1 MKRILII
8 EDDKEIAELER
19 DYLVINDF
27 ECDIENWGNTGL
39 HTALTGDY
47 DLFIVDIML
56 PGMDG
61 FEIVKR
67 IREKKQTPIIFLS
80 AKSDDIDKIRG
91 LGLGADD
98 YMTKPFS
105 PNELVARVK
114 AHITRHEML
123 TTGKDKSIHCGVLT
137 INPEARTV
145 TVDGNNISMT
155 AKEFDLLY
163 FLASHPNRAFSKEQ
177 LFDRIWGMEALG
189 DSSTVA
195 VHIQR
200 VRDKL
205 SVSGEK
211 YIGTVWG
218 VGYKFY
224 KEISM

>member
-1 MKRILII
+1 MKKILII

-19 DYLVINDF
+19 DYLAINGF
-27 ECDIENWGNTGL
+27 ECDIESWGTTGL
-39 HTALTGDY
+39 NAALTGSY
-47 DLFIVDIML
+47 DLFIIDIML

-61 FEIVKR
+61 FEIITR
-67 IREKKQTPIIFLS
+67 IREKLRTPIIFLS

-114 AHITRHEML
+114 AHIARYEAL
-123 TTGKDKSIHCGVLT
+123 TQPASQKITVRSLEID
-137 INPEARTV
+137 PDARTV
-145 TVDGNNISMT
+145 SINGKNITMT

-163 FLASHPNRAFSKEQ
+163 FLASNPNRAFSKEH
-177 LFDRIWGMEALG
+177 LFDRIWGMDAVG
-189 DSSTVA
+189 DVSTVA

-205 SVSGEK
+205 SKSGEK
-211 YIGTVWG
+211 FIDTVCG
-218 VGYKFY
+218 VGYKFT
-224 KEISM
+224 K

>member
-1 MKRILII
+1 MKRVLII

-19 DYLVINDF
+19 DYLSINGF
-27 ECDIENWGNTGL
+27 ECDIETWGNTGL
-39 HTALTGDY
+39 EAALNGEY
-47 DLFIVDIML
+47 DLFIIDIML

-61 FEIVKR
+61 FEIITR
-67 IREKKQTPIIFLS
+67 IRQKLQTPIIFLS

-114 AHITRHEML
+114 AHIARHEAL
-123 TTGKDKSIHCGVLT
+123 TSPQQKVITTRSLT
-137 INPEARTV
+137 IDPGARTV
-145 TVDGNNISMT
+145 SVNGKNITFT

-163 FLASHPNRAFSKEQ
+163 FLASNPNRAFSKDH
-177 LFDRIWGMEALG
+177 LFDRIWGMDAVG
-189 DSSTVA
+189 DVSTVA

-200 VRDKL
+200 IRDKL

-211 YIGTVWG
+211 FIDTVWG
-218 VGYKFY
+218 VGYKFAG
-224 KEISM
+224 